1 MISTLLTALLSLFV
15 FAALTD
21 LVLLARRSTLGGA
34 LAPAFA
40 CFVALESV
48 ILNGLSVFSAVNHFW
63 LLAVHFVLLGLWF
76 CHALFHGR
84 LLPLI
89 QRYRLLFQRL
99 SRTRSVQVLFP
110 LLILLTMTAVLY
122 PPNTYDVLT
131 YHMARVVHWMQNGS
145 VAYYPT
151 AIDRQ
156 NVMGPGAEYLLLL
169 FQVLSFSDKLA
180 NLLQLSAFVIL
191 VISTLHILRLFKTKG
206 GLAGWI
212 MILAVTAPIA
222 IMEASGAKNDLV
234 AAVMAIAVILSC
246 IRFLIGHTNNIRL
259 GEYGLAGICLASA
272 FLVKPTA
279 LLAALPILATGICV
293 QLPRILTKYGL
304 KRFFVGML
312 LLTVT
317 VIIVAGPDIL
327 RKQSGAVS
335 RHEVY
340 PLFSEYTVDRLW
352 NPLRHFAHNTPFPDR
367 TAVIARKF
375 GYHGNLITKDIFNPH
390 EDMVGNPFQAS
401 ALVITAGMS
410 LLVWFA
416 LFCRLNHL
424 YMLLLSLSP
433 IVSWLVF
440 GMVIKDQ
447 AWITR
452 LQLPLFYLLPFS
464 FIYLNCIVE
473 KKKLF
478 ALLLKVGV
486 CFVALFSLAY
496 AMLVATHVLPRPL
509 ALSHFWG
516 ERPSRTGAYYS
527 NAQSLKADHGVFFQS
542 VAKSGCK
549 RIGLVFGPD
558 SVDYPLTWRAMQS
571 GVQVRYLR
579 EQVREGNHFVWRFR
593 EEDADWPCMIYASYG
608 VPEHVPDRGRQY
620 LSAGDYHTYLRN
632 LKWEFEQSS
641 QVCFLLTPSEFRK
654 KTNLLNE
661 AEIEF
666 DKQGIRIVS
675 QGNDPQLLLPVFPI
689 GSARSAIM
697 KVIIESSADTEVQLY
712 YMTRELPYYTEQNSI
727 HVKSKQGKNELY
739 FFLPVDDIVGAI
751 RLDPGRQPGAYVLNE
766 IEIRTVNK
774 SLFISDKSVK

>member
-15 FAALTD
+15 FTALTD
-21 LVLLARRSTLGGA
+21 LVLLARRSTLAGA

-48 ILNGLSVFSAVNHFW
+48 LLNGLSIFCAVNHFW
-63 LLAVHFVLLGLWF
+63 LLAVHLVLLGIWF
-76 CHALFHGR
+76 CHAVFHRR
-84 LLPLI
+84 LMPLI
-89 QRYRLLFQRL
+89 QRYGFLLRRL

-169 FQVLSFSDKLA
+169 FQVLSFSDQLA
-180 NLLQLSAFVIL
+180 NLLQLSAFIIL
-191 VISTLHILRLFKTKG
+191 IISTLHLLRLFKIRG
-206 GLAGWI
+206 GLAGWV

-234 AAVMAIAVILSC
+234 AAVMAIAVIFNC
-246 IRFLIGHTNNIRL
+246 IRFLVGHIDKIRL
-259 GEYGLAGICLASA
+259 GEYGLAGVCLASA

-279 LLAALPILATGICV
+279 LLVALPVLAIGLCL
-293 QLPRILTKYGL
+293 QLPRMLTSTGF
-304 KRFFVGML
+304 KRHLVGML
-312 LLTVT
+312 LLIVT
-317 VIIVAGPDIL
+317 VIIIAGPDII

-352 NPLRHFAHNTPFPDR
+352 NPVRHFAHNTPFPEH
-367 TAVIARKF
+367 TAAITRKF
-375 GYHGNLITKDIFNPH
+375 GYHGSLITKDIFNPH

-401 ALVITAGMS
+401 ALVVTAGMS
-410 LLVWFA
+410 LLVWLA
-416 LFCRLNHL
+416 LFCRLSHV
-424 YMLLLSLSP
+424 YMLLLSFSP
-433 IVSWLVF
+433 VVSWFVF

-464 FIYLNCIVE
+464 FIYLNCIAG
-473 KKKLF
+473 KKKFF
-478 ALLLKVGV
+478 ALLLKTGV
-486 CFVALFSLAY
+486 CFAALFSLAY

-509 ALSHFWG
+509 ILSYFWG
-516 ERPSRTGAYYS
+516 ESPSRTAAYYA
-527 NAQSLKADHGVFFQS
+527 NAPSLKADHDVFFQN
-542 VAKSGCK
+542 VEQSGCK

-571 GVQVRYLR
+571 GLQVRYLR
-579 EQVREGNHFVWRFR
+579 EQVCEGNHLVWRFR
-593 EEDADWPCMIYASYG
+593 EEDGDWPCIMYASYG

-620 LSAGDYHTYLRN
+620 LSAGDYHTYIRN

-641 QVCFLLTPSEFRK
+641 QVCLLLPSSESSK
-654 KTNLLNE
+654 KISLLNG
-661 AEIEF
+661 AENASNT
-666 DKQGIRIVS
+666 QGISIVS
-675 QGNDPQLLLPVFPI
+675 QGNDPQVLLPVFPI
-689 GSARSAIM
+689 GNARSAVM
-697 KVIIESSADTEVQLY
+697 KVIIESSVDTEVQLY

-727 HVKSKQGKNELY
+727 RTKSKQGENELY
-739 FFLPVDDIVGAI
+739 FFLPVDDIVGAV
-751 RLDPGRQPGAYVLNE
+751 RLDPGSQPGVYVLNE
-766 IEIRTVNK
+766 IEIRTVNN
-774 SLFISDKSVK
+774 SLFNSDKRVK